1 MTLPNRSKYILTS
14 DGELYHG
21 WLKKGEQSE
30 DHKYIRREWKNGRWV
45 YYYEDDPKNQLGSN
59 FRTTA
64 EIEQEK
70 AQREAEKA
78 KEKARIA
85 AEKAE
90 KEAKAKAV
98 ADSVSNVVLFVAT
111 GTEWLRSR
119 MDQRVVDIV
128 RGDTNPLSWPEAK
141 EVAEDNL
148 NMSLARKYR

>member
-1 MTLPNRSKYILTS
+1 MSKYIITS
-14 DGELYHG
+14 DGQLYHA
-21 WLKKGEQSE
+21 WLKKGEEAE

-45 YYYEDDPKNQLGSN
+45 YYYENDDPENQIGSN
-59 FRTTA
+59 YKTFAQA
-64 EIEQEK
+64 EREK
-70 AQREAEKA
+70 AQREAAKA

-90 KEAKAKAV
+90 KEAKIQAV
-98 ADSVSNVVLFVAT
+98 ADVVENVVVFVAT
-111 GTEWLRSR
+111 GAEWLRSR

-128 RGDTNPLSWPEAK
+128 RGNTYPLSWSEAK